1 SMGLLDRDEL
11 QKLWDAG
18 VRRYHCNL
26 EAAPDFFAGLC
37 TTHTIEDKIRTIDAA
52 REIGFEV
59 CSGGII
65 GMGETPR
72 QRVGLALA
80 LRRVEPHS
88 IPINILC
95 PIEGTPLEGSAPL
108 SDEEVLDAIALFRFV
123 HPRTTLRFAGGRAS
137 LGRETQLRAMR
148 IGMNG
153 GVVGDLLTTI
163 GSTVAD
169 DKTLVSDAGMQF

>member
-1 SMGLLDRDEL
+1 
-11 QKLWDAG
+11 
-18 VRRYHCNL
+18 
-26 EAAPDFFAGLC
+26 
-37 TTHTIEDKIRTIDAA
+37 
-52 REIGFEV
+52 
-59 CSGGII
+59 
-65 GMGETPR
+65 MGEPPR

-80 LRRVEPHS
+80 LGRVEPHS

-108 SDEEVLDAIALFRFV
+108 TDEEVLDAIALFRFV